1 MYLFG
6 SFCDY
11 DLSNR
16 KKSSISAK
24 KPICRVVREKV
35 FGFSIYLHQ
44 SFYGSSCV
52 VFFLRAGVS
61 PWNYYTLS
69 EGGRDGWG
77 CRKSLGVCSYYLFLA
92 RNIVILQ
99 KNRKTEK
106 THQVFKKFTCR
117 TSKDPRQK
125 ISLMYHI
132 FFTRPSPDRKGV
144 DPPFPPPPP
153 GLCIHL
159 LFPPHP
165 WGGTWPRIFTL
176 LTMVIPPAWHLIQKI
191 V

>member
-1 MYLFG
+1 
-6 SFCDY
+6 
-11 DLSNR
+11 
-16 KKSSISAK
+16 
-24 KPICRVVREKV
+24 
-35 FGFSIYLHQ
+35 
-44 SFYGSSCV
+44 V

-92 RNIVILQ
+92 RNIIILQ

-132 FFTRPSPDRKGV
+132 FFYSPLAKQKGV
-144 DPPFPPPPP
+144 GSTLPLSP
-153 GLCIHL
+153 GLRIHL
-159 LFPPHP
+159 LFSPHP
-165 WGGTWPRIFTL
+165 WGGGTWPRVFSL
-176 LTMVIPPAWHLIQKI
+176 LTMGIRPAWHLIQKNSSKTRRLVRGWNTKKHSSKTSYNFLVLGCVI
-191 V
+191 PVSPR